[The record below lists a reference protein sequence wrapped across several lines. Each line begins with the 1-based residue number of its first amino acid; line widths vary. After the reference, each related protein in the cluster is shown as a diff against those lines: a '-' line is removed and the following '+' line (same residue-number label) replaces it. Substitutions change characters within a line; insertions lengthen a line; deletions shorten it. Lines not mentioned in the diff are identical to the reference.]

1 MYDFTQQLAISK
13 KAADPAYIPVYRAM
27 LESIHNPA
35 SSRIDSNPSALAADL
50 LYILLDT
57 FTIEEVQARCAPAP
71 DLFREPTKKAQEATE
86 TTVRSSAPA
95 TTQEAAKQAENR
107 PKVSKFDQYP
117 SIPWKQLD
125 NPLIRTA
132 DSIFSDRI
140 NCFSRL
146 KELEAA
152 TQDGTA
158 TRATLEEIVE
168 TSVRLECCFDELRRF
183 NDTGEFLG
191 EHPFIA
197 HKDERQRILD
207 VLKNDPEAFF
217 QERKN
222 IELNITRY
230 TSQINGKRTT
240 EAQKETARANR
251 EKYQAKLRLFR
262 EVFAEYIRTGNK

>member
-1 MYDFTQQLAISK
+1 MYDFTEQLAISK
-13 KAADPAYIPVYRAM
+13 REAKPANIPIYRAM

-35 SSRIDSNPSALAADL
+35 SSRIESNQEALAADL

-57 FTIEEVQARCAPAP
+57 FTIEEIKVRCAPAP
-71 DLFREPTKKAQEATE
+71 ELFRELTEKAQEATD
-86 TTVRSSAPA
+86 TPVRSSAPEIV
-95 TTQEAAKQAENR
+95 QKVVKQAENR
-107 PKVSKFDQYP
+107 AKISKFEQYP

-140 NCFSRL
+140 NCYSRL
-146 KELEAA
+146 KQLEAE
-152 TQDGTA
+152 TQEGTA
-158 TRATLEEIVE
+158 TRATLEEIIE
-168 TSVRLECCFDELRRF
+168 TSVRLELCFDELRRF

-191 EHPFIA
+191 EHPFIT
-197 HKDERQRILD
+197 HKDEHDRILD
-207 VLKNDPEAFF
+207 MLKTDPEAFF

-230 TSQINGKRTT
+230 TSQINGKKTT

-262 EVFAEYIRTGNK
+262 ETFAEFLRTGNK